1 MQNFV
6 LFDPRINTVV
16 SMASRCCGILCSGH
30 SNPKGLKCRSDQ
42 AGQWRS
48 FPPGLKHRQGVL
60 SSAGKFPER
69 VVLVSLLRLNEEE
82 RRPGVETVFHGLDGG
97 AICLARAFG
106 MAEAVLNKTAGER

>member
-1 MQNFV
+1 MF
-6 LFDPRINTVV
+6 LWHPM
-16 SMASRCCGILCSGH
+16 SCSGH
-30 SNPKGLKCRSDQ
+30 SNRNDLKCRSNQ

-82 RRPGVETVFHGLDGG
+82 PGPGVETVFRGLDAG
-97 AICLARAFG
+97 AICIAHAFTT
-106 MAEAVLNKTAGER
+106 AEALLNKRASER